1 MYNAYV
7 HICTHVEFYMEPV
20 RVGIR
25 EFRENLATY
34 LLESSSPVAIT
45 RHGDTIG
52 YYIPARRTRSE
63 GDRLALKEAAGR
75 LAAMLDDLS
84 LFGMGFSWG
93 GFESLVVA
101 FKPLRTA
108 TTWTGP
114 GAVCTSSHGRS
125 PR

>member
-1 MYNAYV
+1 
-7 HICTHVEFYMEPV
+7 MEPV

-63 GDRLALKEAAGR
+63 GDRMALKEAAGR
-75 LAAMLDDLS
+75 LAAMLAERGISEEELLQD
-84 LFGMGFSWG
+84 
-93 GFESLVVA
+93 
-101 FKPLRTA
+101 FKRLRLK
-108 TTWTGP
+108 
-114 GAVCTSSHGRS
+114 HIGRG
-125 PR
+125 